1 MRTVILLCMLGMALA
16 QEGGEAAVDSVTSEA
31 EGAASEGATT
41 APTWTQ
47 VPNGQ
52 SCPRAA
58 RSKVPA
64 DNLED
69 CKAKCSDGCAAIV
82 WYSSVSPKDKNMQCQ
97 HASTCDPLHKSINPT
112 VQTWIK
118 ESADGAEDEADA
130 ARYEAGKKHIADL
143 KRTNDALEF
152 LLNSLKET
160 TTKLRV
166 QHKEMAATASMK
178 QSQQEQQNA
187 ALKEKLT
194 TIQEITKEYR
204 EELEQFN
211 KKTAEDQKLLKS
223 ELATATATL
232 KSLKKQRALRQKRLD
247 RIVAE
252 IKKQESFI
260 VKLEATVKQCKAA
273 KQEEREKLLAAIKLT
288 TEANAAIFSSIQSFE
303 TEIKEKEAE
312 VDAAKEKLTA
322 DREAENAKI
331 ALVEKDVAA
340 FKATSAKLCTAV
352 EEASK
357 KLLEKKAEL
366 KGKQA
371 ELQKATD
378 VFIEEEA
385 TTMDLSHLKLAPKA
399 NALMAAPPCDQAG
412 GYCVKADLL
421 DGAVAEADERF
432 VAVKG
437 VFQGMCDTLSNLATK
452 LKDDIAMNDKA
463 LEELNKEFSQLKEDI
478 AAAEVDMKKI
488 KETLKK
494 AKDCARQTAES
505 LNKQI
510 AAVESQKSCE
520 QSALNQL
527 QSAIDNSESKNLQ
540 LSKTIASLKD
550 CRDKCKL
557 TDSNANLKNIL
568 KNEETKKI
576 MLEQEEAVQR
586 SKLNDFKTQLDSVK
600 AESDSMITEMKKK
613 MNALQEEKNKLGGE
627 ITSQTKN
634 IAALEK
640 KTKIVSKMVDQ
651 TQEALDD
658 LKDDGSESEVV
669 TPTTES
675 EGVDCSSRDKA
686 TKGDDIWCACNIKK
700 APIAAQE
707 DCENP
712 GGGRADV
719 CQWTEGSCVPKSANV
734 ETTVSESDESETT
747 ESESDESETTEIA
760 STEGEV
766 EPGCTKKGF
775 MPCGTGLFG
784 KPIEKTF
791 GGVKHCCPAPK
802 SPEKV
807 KEQALPA
814 GNTCVKKRP
823 FKGACSKETNLVK
836 LFTQCLIHAKKEKAP
851 MFVIYPPD
859 ANEKSSNC
867 WLCEGEETRQS
878 KMKKAFLFKTDGS
891 TPAQET
897 EASEEPVAPSD
908 GKKCCRLPGA
918 GVRLYNKC
926 PPQGKEVAR
935 KMCAKRKL
943 RGPKSKAKFLEIS
956 EH

>member
-1 MRTVILLCMLGMALA
+1 MG
-16 QEGGEAAVDSVTSEA
+16 
-31 EGAASEGATT
+31 
-41 APTWTQ
+41 
-47 VPNGQ
+47 
-52 SCPRAA
+52 
-58 RSKVPA
+58 
-64 DNLED
+64 
-69 CKAKCSDGCAAIV
+69 
-82 WYSSVSPKDKNMQCQ
+82 
-97 HASTCDPLHKSINPT
+97 
-112 VQTWIK
+112 
-118 ESADGAEDEADA
+118 
-130 ARYEAGKKHIADL
+130 
-143 KRTNDALEF
+143 
-152 LLNSLKET
+152 
-160 TTKLRV
+160 
-166 QHKEMAATASMK
+166 
-178 QSQQEQQNA
+178 
-187 ALKEKLT
+187 
-194 TIQEITKEYR
+194 
-204 EELEQFN
+204 
-211 KKTAEDQKLLKS
+211 
-223 ELATATATL
+223 
-232 KSLKKQRALRQKRLD
+232 
-247 RIVAE
+247 
-252 IKKQESFI
+252 
-260 VKLEATVKQCKAA
+260 
-273 KQEEREKLLAAIKLT
+273 
-288 TEANAAIFSSIQSFE
+288 
-303 TEIKEKEAE
+303 
-312 VDAAKEKLTA
+312 
-322 DREAENAKI
+322 
-331 ALVEKDVAA
+331 
-340 FKATSAKLCTAV
+340 
-352 EEASK
+352 
-357 KLLEKKAEL
+357 
-366 KGKQA
+366 
-371 ELQKATD
+371 
-378 VFIEEEA
+378 
-385 TTMDLSHLKLAPKA
+385 
-399 NALMAAPPCDQAG
+399 
-412 GYCVKADLL
+412 
-421 DGAVAEADERF
+421 
-432 VAVKG
+432 
-437 VFQGMCDTLSNLATK
+437 
-452 LKDDIAMNDKA
+452 
-463 LEELNKEFSQLKEDI
+463 
-478 AAAEVDMKKI
+478 

-505 LNKQI
+505 LNKLI
-510 AAVESQKSCE
+510 ASVESQKACE

-527 QSAIDNSESKNLQ
+527 QSAIDNSEAKNLQ
-540 LSKTIASLKD
+540 LSKTIESLKE
-550 CRDKCKL
+550 CREKCKL
-557 TDSNANLKNIL
+557 TDSYANLKNIL
-568 KNEETKKI
+568 KNEETKKL

-600 AESDSMITEMKKK
+600 AESNSMISEMKKK

-658 LKDDGSESEVV
+658 LKDDGSESE
-669 TPTTES
+669 
-675 EGVDCSSRDKA
+675 
-686 TKGDDIWCACNIKK
+686 
-700 APIAAQE
+700 
-707 DCENP
+707 
-712 GGGRADV
+712 
-719 CQWTEGSCVPKSANV
+719 
-734 ETTVSESDESETT
+734 TTVSESDESETT
-747 ESESDESETTEIA
+747 ESESDATETTEIA

-802 SPEKV
+802 SPEKI

-891 TPAQET
+891 TPAQGT